1 MIRQNMEWRYPC
13 EMQNCRKCRERRTD
27 GWRERLA
34 ATLAAW
40 SFWLGGMIAV
50 LADCSLLSAV
60 AAGTAAGAVVLALTL
75 WITGRIRANTPA
87 CGM

>member
-1 MIRQNMEWRYPC
+1 MIRQNMELRHPC
-13 EMQNCRKCRERRTD
+13 ENRNCRKCRERRTD

-40 SFWLGGMIAV
+40 GFWLGGMIV
-50 LADCSLLSAV
+50 ILADGGLLTAV
-60 AAGTAAGAVVLALTL
+60 AAGTAAGAAALALTL
-75 WITGRIRANTPA
+75 WITGHFREPA